1 MTEIVMSEGLAEPA
15 DLRPAPSG
23 ERRRPVWVVPDEVPA
38 IVPRA
43 ARLTEARWVAKYR
56 WAALAGDLAA
66 AVIGGSLA
74 LVARFGAQIDL
85 GYILLGAVL
94 PIAWLACVALERGY
108 ETRYFGTGPEEFRSI
123 IRAAVALT
131 ALIAITSYAIKLELA
146 RGFVVLAVPMT
157 CLAAMTGRWVL
168 HRSISR
174 RRFAGRCMRK
184 VLVVGRNDQVTTL
197 RRHLEERPADG
208 YVVVATCLPRGD
220 AFEEPEPERLGR
232 TEMDI
237 LAAVD
242 QYEVDVVAV
251 AADPELAG
259 HSLRKLSWALEQ
271 RGVDLI
277 VSPGIVEVAGPRIS
291 IRPVAGLSLLH
302 LERPSVSGG
311 PHLLKS
317 IFDRVVG
324 FLLLIG
330 IAPVLLVTALLVKLT
345 SRGPVLFRQT
355 RVGRGGER
363 FEMLKFRTMVVDAEE
378 RKAELQVLNEGNGVL
393 FKLRDDPRVTRV
405 GKYLRRFSIDELP
418 QLVNVLRGDMSLVG
432 PRPPLPAEVARYAIE
447 DERRMLVKP
456 GLTGLWQVSGRS
468 DLTWEESMRLDLRYA
483 DNWSIALDLLILWK
497 TARAVLGRDG
507 AY

>member
-1 MTEIVMSEGLAEPA
+1 MTDFVMSEGLAEPA

-38 IVPRA
+38 VVPRA
-43 ARLTEARWVAKYR
+43 ARFTEARWVAKYR
-56 WAALAGDLAA
+56 WAALTGDLGAA
-66 AVIGGSLA
+66 LFGVSLA
-74 LVARFGAQIDL
+74 LVVRFGAQINL
-85 GYILLGAVL
+85 GYVLLGAVL
-94 PIAWLACVALERGY
+94 PIAWLVCVALERGY

-131 ALIAITSYAIKLELA
+131 AVVAVTSYATKSQVA

-157 CLAAMTGRWVL
+157 CFAAMFARWVL
-168 HRSISR
+168 HRQISK
-174 RRFAGRCMRK
+174 RRFVGRCMRK
-184 VLVVGRNDQVTTL
+184 VLVVGRNDQVMTL
-197 RRHLEERPADG
+197 RRHLEERKTDG
-208 YVVVATCLPRGD
+208 YVVVASCLPRGD

-232 TEMDI
+232 GEMDI
-237 LAAVD
+237 LKAVD
-242 QYEVDVVAV
+242 EWDVEVVAV
-251 AADPELAG
+251 AADPELSG

-271 RGVDLI
+271 RGVELI

-311 PHLLKS
+311 PHVLKNV
-317 IFDRVVG
+317 FDRVVG
-324 FLLLIG
+324 CFLLLAV
-330 IAPVLLVTALLVKLT
+330 APLLLVTAVLVKLT

-355 RVGRGGER
+355 RVGRGGEQ
-363 FEMLKFRTMVVDAEE
+363 FQMLKFRTMVIDAEE
-378 RKAELQVLNEGNGVL
+378 RKAELHALNQGNGVL
-393 FKLRDDPRVTRV
+393 FKLRDDPRVTRI
-405 GKYLRRFSIDELP
+405 GRYLRRFSIDELP

-432 PRPPLPAEVARYAIE
+432 PRPPLPAEVAQYAI
-447 DERRMLVKP
+447 DDARRMLVKP

-497 TARAVLGRDG
+497 TARAVLGSDG

>member
-1 MTEIVMSEGLAEPA
+1 MSEGLAEPA
-15 DLRPAPSG
+15 ELRPASSG

-38 IVPRA
+38 IVPQS
-43 ARLTEARWVAKYR
+43 ARFTEARWVGRYR
-56 WAALAGDLAA
+56 RAALAADLGAG
-66 AVIGGSLA
+66 VIGGSLA
-74 LVARFGAQIDL
+74 LVARFGAQINV
-85 GYILLGAVL
+85 GYFLVGALL
-94 PIAWLACVALERGY
+94 PIAWLACVALQRGY

-131 ALIAITSYAIKLELA
+131 AVVAITSYATKSEVA

-168 HRSISR
+168 HRSISW
-174 RRFAGRCMRK
+174 RRFAGRCMRR
-184 VLVVGRNDQVTTL
+184 VLVVGRNDQVSTL

-208 YVVVATCLPRGD
+208 YVVVASCLPRGD
-220 AFEEPEPERLGR
+220 AFAEPELELLGR

-242 QYEVDVVAV
+242 KYDVDVVAV

-259 HSLRKLSWALEQ
+259 YTLRKLSWALEQ
-271 RGVDLI
+271 RGVELI

-324 FLLLIG
+324 CLLLLA
-330 IAPVLLVTALLVKLT
+330 IAPILLVTAVLVKLT

-355 RVGRGGER
+355 RVGRGGEQ
-363 FEMLKFRTMVVDAEE
+363 FRC
-378 RKAELQVLNEGNGVL
+378 
-393 FKLRDDPRVTRV
+393 
-405 GKYLRRFSIDELP
+405 
-418 QLVNVLRGDMSLVG
+418 
-432 PRPPLPAEVARYAIE
+432 
-447 DERRMLVKP
+447 
-456 GLTGLWQVSGRS
+456 
-468 DLTWEESMRLDLRYA
+468 
-483 DNWSIALDLLILWK
+483 
-497 TARAVLGRDG
+497 
-507 AY
+507 

>member
-1 MTEIVMSEGLAEPA
+1 MSEGVAEPA

-38 IVPRA
+38 IVPQA
-43 ARLTEARWVAKYR
+43 ARFTEARWVAKYR
-56 WAALAGDLAA
+56 WASLTGDFAA
-66 AVIGGSLA
+66 ALFGVSLA
-74 LVARFGAQIDL
+74 LVTRFGAQITV
-85 GYILLGAVL
+85 GYVLLGATLPVL
-94 PIAWLACVALERGY
+94 WLACVAIERGY

-131 ALIAITSYAIKLELA
+131 AVVAIASYATKSEVA
-146 RGFVVLAVPMT
+146 RGFVVLAVPFT
-157 CLAAMTGRWVL
+157 CLAAMFARWVL
-168 HRSISR
+168 HRCISQR
-174 RRFAGRCMRK
+174 RVVGRCMRR

-197 RRHLEERPADG
+197 RRHMEERPADG
-208 YVVVATCLPRGD
+208 YVVVASCLPRGD

-242 QYEVDVVAV
+242 QYDVDVVAV

-271 RGVDLI
+271 RSVELI

-324 FLLLIG
+324 GLLLIG
-330 IAPVLLVTALLVKLT
+330 IAPILLVTAVLVKAT

-355 RVGRGGER
+355 RVGRGGEE
-363 FEMLKFRTMVVDAEE
+363 FKMLKFRTMVADAEA
-378 RKAELQVLNEGNGVL
+378 RRAELHALNEGNGLL
-393 FKLRDDPRVTRV
+393 FKLRDDPRVTKV

-418 QLVNVLRGDMSLVG
+418 QLVNVLRGEMSLVG
-432 PRPPLPAEVARYAIE
+432 PRPPLPAEVRQYAI
-447 DERRMLVKP
+447 DDARRMLVKP

>member
-1 MTEIVMSEGLAEPA
+1 MTEFVMSEGLADPA

-38 IVPRA
+38 IVPRS
-43 ARLTEARWVAKYR
+43 ARSTEARWVAKYR
-56 WAALAGDLAA
+56 WAALAGDLGAA
-66 AVIGGSLA
+66 LFGVSLA
-74 LVARFGAQIDL
+74 LLVRFGAQIDL
-85 GYILLGAVL
+85 GYVLLGAAL
-94 PIAWLACVALERGY
+94 PVAWLVCVALERGY

-131 ALIAITSYAIKLELA
+131 AVVAVTSYATKSQVA

-157 CLAAMTGRWVL
+157 CLAAMFARWLL
-168 HRSISR
+168 HRQISK
-174 RRFAGRCMRK
+174 RRFLNRCMRQ

-197 RRHLEERPADG
+197 RRHLEERKTDG
-208 YVVVATCLPRGD
+208 YVVVASCLPRGD

-232 TEMDI
+232 AEMDI
-237 LAAVD
+237 LKAVD
-242 QYEVDVVAV
+242 EWEVDVVAV
-251 AADPELAG
+251 AADPELTG

-271 RGVDLI
+271 RGVELI

-311 PHLLKS
+311 PHVLKNV
-317 IFDRVVG
+317 FDRVVG
-324 FLLLIG
+324 CLMLLAL
-330 IAPVLLVTALLVKLT
+330 APLLLVTAIVVKLT
-345 SRGPVLFRQT
+345 SRGPVLFKQT
-355 RVGRGGER
+355 RVGRGGEQ
-363 FEMLKFRTMVVDAEE
+363 FKMLKFRTMVVDAEE
-378 RKAELQVLNEGNGVL
+378 RKAELHALNEGNGIL
-393 FKLRDDPRVTRV
+393 FKLRDDPRITKV

-432 PRPPLPAEVARYAIE
+432 PRPPLPAEVAQYQIDDA
-447 DERRMLVKP
+447 RRMLVKP

-497 TARAVLGRDG
+497 TARAVLGSDG